1 MSKVP
6 SWGHTFWLFDF
17 FIDKYL
23 DSMYL
28 WPLFLFIFVF
38 STCYNLNWKKHRC
51 CAWDSNPGGRMKG
64 ANESTE
70 LRRHPK
76 GMKVSQG
83 MQWSLVKYMMH
94 QVSITGRLTSCLI
107 GFDLTN
113 QVKLLFIQLKQT
125 SWIQAK

>member
-1 MSKVP
+1 
-6 SWGHTFWLFDF
+6 
-17 FIDKYL
+17 
-23 DSMYL
+23 
-28 WPLFLFIFVF
+28 
-38 STCYNLNWKKHRC
+38 
-51 CAWDSNPGGRMKG
+51 MKG

-94 QVSITGRLTSCLI
+94 QVSITGRLTSCLT

-125 SWIQAK
+125 S